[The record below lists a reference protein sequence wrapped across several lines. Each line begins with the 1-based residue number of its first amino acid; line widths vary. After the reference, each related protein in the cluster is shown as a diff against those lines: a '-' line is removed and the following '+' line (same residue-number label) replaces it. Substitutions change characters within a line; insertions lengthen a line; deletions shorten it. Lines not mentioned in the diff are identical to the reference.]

1 MVSLPQVHISCYACI
16 ILYLYIIILSYEL
29 CLWFSVFR
37 VLHHLCTTQCMYD
50 TYMYVHI
57 LYMLYDVS
65 LVFYRQSW
73 RHGMATCYRSF
84 ASGSGEFGQV
94 FRGFYKDQEVHDH
107 VGACSTRKTW
117 AFGQVCM
124 QVDVHTACSVSV
136 RLTERRCSSNY
147 SSLWIRGCQKQ
158 VAVPD
163 LFFTSRTWA
172 KIWPV
177 GSLWYMSVP
186 LLVLSPNC
194 KPSRWITAGYI
205 GIMYG
210 LNHTPPRSFLRKT
223 FKASTC
229 QSMTLRS
236 SSSRHQRWTTNLH
249 WMVVEGCFQQQA

>member
-147 SSLWIRGCQKQ
+147 SSLWI
-158 VAVPD
+158 
-163 LFFTSRTWA
+163 
-172 KIWPV
+172 
-177 GSLWYMSVP
+177 
-186 LLVLSPNC
+186 
-194 KPSRWITAGYI
+194 
-205 GIMYG
+205 
-210 LNHTPPRSFLRKT
+210 
-223 FKASTC
+223 
-229 QSMTLRS
+229 
-236 SSSRHQRWTTNLH
+236 NLH
-249 WMVVEGCFQQQA
+249 ILHLRISYRIRQIQTIISVRTFSGRHGYAFGWILLHLMTIPCGGCSQAALLG

>member
-1 MVSLPQVHISCYACI
+1 MLTAKSLVAEPFSVGRTFCARLPRAEVCWAFGPQTQTLNARWRFLMVSLPQVHISCYACI

-147 SSLWIRGCQKQ
+147 SSLWI
-158 VAVPD
+158 
-163 LFFTSRTWA
+163 
-172 KIWPV
+172 
-177 GSLWYMSVP
+177 
-186 LLVLSPNC
+186 
-194 KPSRWITAGYI
+194 
-205 GIMYG
+205 
-210 LNHTPPRSFLRKT
+210 
-223 FKASTC
+223 
-229 QSMTLRS
+229 
-236 SSSRHQRWTTNLH
+236 NLH
-249 WMVVEGCFQQQA
+249 IYIYVSVTVSDKFKRS